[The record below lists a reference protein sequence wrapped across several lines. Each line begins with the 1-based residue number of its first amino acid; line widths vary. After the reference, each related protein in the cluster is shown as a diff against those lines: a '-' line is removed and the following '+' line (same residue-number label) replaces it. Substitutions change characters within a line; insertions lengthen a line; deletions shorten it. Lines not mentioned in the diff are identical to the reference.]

1 MDTIN
6 ISDEESNASN
16 SEGGNSDDEG
26 KNGGATRKPNAT
38 QSQPAKKL
46 KSASTVV
53 EKKVKPS
60 SQKGVTA
67 PRHKRKASSPANISN
82 EAAEFFSSNVE
93 FLKATV
99 HSDTERLKLLKS
111 HEIREE
117 NQHNFM
123 VEKERAEMTR
133 AEREAKVKNA
143 REIVTM
149 DGMPEE
155 VKAAARQV
163 LLDYF
168 SIAGQ

>member
-1 MDTIN
+1 
-6 ISDEESNASN
+6 
-16 SEGGNSDDEG
+16 
-26 KNGGATRKPNAT
+26 
-38 QSQPAKKL
+38 
-46 KSASTVV
+46 
-53 EKKVKPS
+53 
-60 SQKGVTA
+60 
-67 PRHKRKASSPANISN
+67 
-82 EAAEFFSSNVE
+82 
-93 FLKATV
+93 
-99 HSDTERLKLLKS
+99 
-111 HEIREE
+111 
-117 NQHNFM
+117 M